1 MNIPF
6 ENLEKINT
14 IIDKLNSLEQ
24 KISVEKRWLNVGETA
39 KYLGYSKDHIH
50 KLKNEYFFE
59 GVHYYK
65 KAGRILFDKLDR
77 ITSYNVCYTKLLRLV
92 FLSFVFITT
101 IC

>member
-65 KAGRILFDKLDR
+65 KAGRILFDKLELDKWV
-77 ITSYNVCYTKLLRLV
+77 TTYETKEDVKEIVNHVLKEVL
-92 FLSFVFITT
+92 
-101 IC
+101 

>member
-59 GVHYYK
+59 GVHFYK
-65 KAGRILFDKLDR
+65 KAGRILFDKIELDKWV
-77 ITSYNVCYTKLLRLV
+77 TTYETKEDVKEIVNHVLKEVL
-92 FLSFVFITT
+92 
-101 IC
+101 